1 MIFLDLPHNLLL
13 FRRRFVTRKLLH
25 TAAAA
30 CVKKVVEREVL
41 QEERKG
47 IVSLI
52 NANWPEF
59 VRARV
64 KVCASQSS
72 LQFLL
77 LVMLSRLCT
86 IAA

>member
-13 FRRRFVTRKLLH
+13 FRRRFVTRKLLY

-41 QEERKG
+41 QEKERKG

-86 IAA
+86 I